1 MRMIKETC
9 PWPHPRVRPRIR
21 NILPRYESY
30 QSSCRTVLSLR
41 RAALRCAAKRSSRLF
56 LSFFFFFFF
65 TLALRHPR
73 PIPPLLPTVFQ
84 SLLLLLFPFLLLF
97 LLLHLSFSRTSYYV
111 LRRYEPLLLSG
122 SDRPTDVCKS
132 RVMQYASAR
141 ESQIDAHNQSA
152 IDRFPHA
159 ESHAIVRQYNGVFA
173 RCVLTIRWKSLKIK
187 EIDENIY

>member
-56 LSFFFFFFF
+56 LSFFFFFFSRSPYGI
-65 TLALRHPR
+65 LAL
-73 PIPPLLPTVFQ
+73 
-84 SLLLLLFPFLLLF
+84 SLLSCPPFSRAISSTSSPSFF

-152 IDRFPHA
+152 IDRFAHA
-159 ESHAIVRQYNGVFA
+159 ESHAIVRQYNEVSA
-173 RCVLTIRWKSLKIK
+173 RCVLTIRRKSLKIK

>member
-1 MRMIKETC
+1 MIKETC

-56 LSFFFFFFF
+56 LSFFFFFFSRSPYGI
-65 TLALRHPR
+65 LALSLL
-73 PIPPLLPTVFQ
+73 LLPTVFQ

-159 ESHAIVRQYNGVFA
+159 ESHAIVRQCNGVSA

>member
-41 RAALRCAAKRSSRLF
+41 RAPRYAAPRNARLDSSS
-56 LSFFFFFFF
+56 LSFSFFF

-84 SLLLLLFPFLLLF
+84 SHLLLLFPFLLLF

-159 ESHAIVRQYNGVFA
+159 ESHAIVRQYNGVSA

>member
-1 MRMIKETC
+1 MIKETC

-41 RAALRCAAKRSSRLF
+41 RATLRRETLVSTLPLF
-56 LSFFFFFFF
+56 LFLFFF

-84 SLLLLLFPFLLLF
+84 SHLLLLFPFLLLF

-159 ESHAIVRQYNGVFA
+159 ESHAIVRQYNGVSA
-173 RCVLTIRWKSLKIK
+173 MCVLTIRWKSLKIK